1 MVRVTAVVL
10 VAAMAFTM
18 SRCNT
23 SAPGGDHSSPTV
35 TTTGSGTP
43 PPPQDPNATLL
54 LRILQDQTIWGRD
67 FTAVLRALP
76 AFEAAGEETIAVKPA
91 QVVGRH
97 KYRDMESALPAANR
111 ASAMTDAAPQQFKV
125 PMRATNATMS
135 APRPVM
141 LLDDRTVRVGTPE
154 ERTEYLVKGV
164 SIDTLIARYGQ
175 PDSVTEELLDDGT
188 ERRPIG
194 LKVYHFAGGAVAF
207 ATADINDDPRWVDR
221 AFLDT
226 RAISRAIF

>member
-1 MVRVTAVVL
+1 MFRITAAVL

-23 SAPGGDHSSPTV
+23 SAPGGGSTPPTV
-35 TTTGSGTP
+35 TTTGGGTAP
-43 PPPQDPNATLL
+43 PEDPKAALL

-67 FTAVLRALP
+67 FGAVLRALP

-91 QVVGRH
+91 QVVGRR
-97 KYRDMESALPAANR
+97 KYRDMEAARPAANR
-111 ASAMTDAAPQQFKV
+111 ASATAEAPPQSFKV
-125 PMRATNATMS
+125 PVRASTTVLS
-135 APRPVM
+135 PPRPI
-141 LLDDRTVRVGTPE
+141 LFLDDRSIRIGTPE
-154 ERTEYLVKGV
+154 ERFEFLVKGV

-175 PDSVTEELLDDGT
+175 PDRVTEELLDEGT

-194 LKVYHFAGGAVAF
+194 LKIYHFAGGAVAF

-221 AFLDT
+221 AYLDT
-226 RAISRAIF
+226 RAVSRAIF